1 MQILRKLKETGIIQA
16 AVRTINPKGDVTME
30 KKQKNSQQKAQALQ
44 DPLMNSGSA
53 GDCTGLIPAMPD
65 SGEEYENYAGLYD
78 YLPPERQNTEQD
90 E

>member
-1 MQILRKLKETGIIQA
+1 MQILRKFKEASIIPTT
-16 AVRTINPKGDVTME
+16 VRTIKPKGDGTME

-44 DPLMNSGSA
+44 DPMMNSGSA
-53 GDCTGLIPAMPD
+53 GDCTGIIPAMPG

-90 E
+90 K